1 MSLLADAVAAKLGV
15 SPGDVEAVLA
25 EHGVSTTASTPT
37 PAHLKFRR
45 LHFTAIKK
53 LTGVS
58 SDGVDAGAETVEEVH
73 AEFDWELESGLQ
85 GVGSDLNLR
94 GKTSILRILMWA
106 LRGRC
111 DLRQDVRTWL
121 RHVDVDLAIDAT
133 AYRIA
138 FDVTGGI
145 PRGELLREHGG
156 GLARVATFASDTE
169 FEEVMG
175 SAMMTALRL
184 PVIAAAQ
191 DGRRTQHAWPAYA
204 GALLIHS
211 DTLDQLLG
219 DVRFA
224 GLPSR
229 LLQMFVGT
237 DWAAARAE
245 ATTAVTIAQARLTD
259 LQSHADRQ
267 ASAMN
272 EAHARAVATV
282 ASARQALANLPGPAD
297 GPQELAGVLDLVSKL
312 DHDVTVRHDQL
323 LLARATHA
331 EISDQLAAERTRRQ
345 QAVEDAVAV
354 RFFQQMRPTVCP
366 RCSAP
371 VTRERRRA
379 ESDGHCC
386 SVCATEL
393 DLQAL
398 AHDHVVSASASDS
411 DRLKFTGTT
420 PAPGDEDIDTVDGIT
435 ALELAE
441 ADAATRLRTAEAAH
455 QQVVT
460 ARTEAARPLA
470 AIADAQHAA
479 ARRRDAE
486 LTLAR
491 AEGAA
496 TALAPSNGTAGPDSH
511 SISTLRQQI
520 RVLNAAKAITSDW
533 VTDSQQQR
541 LADLGAVITALARSF
556 GMTNLTAVDLAGNA
570 TMKVTTGGAQSNYS
584 DCERGEKLRLKLAT
598 AIALIRQG
606 RETSV
611 GRHPGVLFVDSPGSE
626 EVADDDFDTMLQ
638 ALNDAAANADI
649 QVFIGTRHVD
659 ALLELLGAG
668 RCRVGRGASFVW

>member
-1 MSLLADAVAAKLGV
+1 MLADAVAGKLGV

-25 EHGVSTTASTPT
+25 DHGVSTTASTPT

-45 LHFTAIKK
+45 LYFTAIKK

-58 SDGVDAGAETVEEVH
+58 SDGVDAGAEAVEEVP
-73 AEFDWELESGLQ
+73 AEFAWELESGLQ

-121 RHVDVDLAIDAT
+121 RHVEVDLAIDAT

-156 GLARVATFASDTE
+156 GLTGVATFASDTE

-245 ATTAVTIAQARLTD
+245 ATTAVTVAQTKLAD
-259 LQSHADRQ
+259 LQSLADRQ

-272 EAHARAVATV
+272 EAHARAVAAV
-282 ASARQALANLPGPAD
+282 ASARQALADLPGPAD
-297 GPQELAGVLDLVSKL
+297 DPQALADVLDLISKL
-312 DHDVTVRHDQL
+312 DDDVAACHDQL
-323 LLARATHA
+323 LLARAARA
-331 EISDQLAAERTRRQ
+331 EVSDQLAAERTRRQ

-371 VTRERRRA
+371 VTGERRRA
-379 ESDGHCC
+379 ESNGRSC
-386 SVCATEL
+386 SICATEL

-398 AHDHVVSASASDS
+398 SHHHVVSASAADS
-411 DRLKFTGTT
+411 DRLRFTSTN
-420 PAPGDEDIDTVDGIT
+420 PAPGEEDGDAIDGIR

-441 ADAATRLRTAEAAH
+441 ADAAARLQTAEAAH
-455 QQVVT
+455 RKAVT
-460 ARTEAARPLA
+460 ARTEAARPLV
-470 AIADAQHAA
+470 AIAGAQHAA

-486 LTLAR
+486 LILAR
-491 AEGAA
+491 AQGAA
-496 TALAPSNGTAGPDSH
+496 AALAPRNGIAGPDAH
-511 SISTLRQQI
+511 SISSLRQQI
-520 RVLNAAKAITSDW
+520 RVLNAAKTITSDW

-556 GMTNLTAVDLAGNA
+556 GMTNLTAVELAGNA

-606 RETSV
+606 RETNV

-626 EVADDDFDTMLQ
+626 EMADDDFDTMLQ
-638 ALNDAAANADI
+638 ALNAAAGDADI

-659 ALLELLGAG
+659 ALLELLGAE
-668 RCRVGRGASFVW
+668 RCRVGRDTSFVW